1 MLFNFD
7 FYSSLL
13 LIFFVHTVVYAILFF
28 VKFKKQQLQS
38 SFWLGLFLLLAALY
52 ITPWMVGFAGWYG
65 TQPYRDILFYTPFQH
80 LFLIGP
86 CIFFY
91 VNSLFNPSFR
101 VTKKEI
107 LHFIPSAL
115 YLAFC
120 VVMVVYDKL
129 VLRDYF
135 FLKNGQDPDFDDWYQ
150 LLGFLSMI
158 SYFIASIKYYNAYK
172 RAIEN
177 VISNSADFLF
187 TWVRNFLFAFL
198 FILIAWFLLAL
209 FTLVFSLR
217 YIDSWW
223 YFLAFAICCYYIAIA
238 GYSNAV
244 EAKIF
249 FKTKIFSKEN
259 TALLQQNVSPLLL
272 ENNSIEFEEIEIESL
287 KPEDKLNSNEWAAWK
302 QKIEHVLL
310 IEKKYEEPELTLFD
324 IAKKLNTN
332 ISLLSKA
339 INNAFNSN
347 FNDVV
352 NGYRIAAFIDLI
364 NQGEHKKQTILSL
377 AFEVGFNS
385 KATFNRA
392 FKKIKGVS
400 PQEFIKKS
408 NFEIN

>member
-1 MLFNFD
+1 MLFYFD

-13 LIFFVHTVVYAILFF
+13 LIFFVHTLVYAILFF
-28 VKFKKQQLQS
+28 VKYKKQNLKS
-38 SFWLGLFLLLAALY
+38 SLWLGFFLLLAALY

-65 TQPYRDILFYTPFQH
+65 KQPYRDILFYTPFQQ

-91 VNSLFNPSFR
+91 IKSLFNPSFKIS
-101 VTKKEI
+101 KKEAIHFLPAI
-107 LHFIPSAL
+107 LYFC
-115 YLAFC
+115 FC
-120 VVMVVYDKL
+120 VLMVVYDKL
-129 VLRDYF
+129 IINDYYFLRD
-135 FLKNGQDPDFDDWYQ
+135 GQDRDFDNWYQ
-150 LLGFLSMI
+150 LLGFISMI

-172 RAIEN
+172 KAIEN

-209 FTLVFSLR
+209 LMQVLNIR

-244 EAKIF
+244 EAKVF

-259 TALLQQNVSPLLL
+259 TALLQQSSTRLLL
-272 ENNSIEFEEIEIESL
+272 ENDIKFEEIII
-287 KPEDKLNSNEWAAWK
+287 NEFTEEANIDYAKEWELWK
-302 QKIEHVLL
+302 QKIEQVILVD
-310 IEKKYEEPELTLFD
+310 KNYEEPELTLFD

-332 ISLLSKA
+332 ISMLSKA
-339 INNAFNSN
+339 INNAFNCN
-347 FNDVV
+347 FNDLV
-352 NGYRIAAFIDLI
+352 NGYRVEAFTNLI
-364 NQGEHKKQTILSL
+364 KIGEHKRQTILSL

-392 FKKIKGVS
+392 FKKVKGIT
-400 PQEFIKKS
+400 PQEFIKL
-408 NFEIN
+408 NA